1 MDSFVFDSYSV
12 DETGRVLLFRFRSNE
27 NRYEERINLPQPI
40 EKKNDTLLNAIL
52 FNLHLAL
59 GISYWKATCSKK
71 IEINSGSLSEEQ
83 SLFWNTIYTKGLGE
97 FYFKNQIDFRDL
109 VHFPY
114 SKNASF
120 QSQKIVTSEKLLVGI
135 GGGKD
140 SVVVWEL
147 LKSQKKELNGLLIKT
162 QHAYQAIDELV
173 EKMGMPVITVDR
185 FIDGAFISEAKNH
198 RYNGHVPIS
207 MIYAWIGVLTSYL
220 YGYSAFVV
228 ANEKSADQGNT
239 ELFGMKINHQWSKT
253 KEFED
258 LFRTYLHSSISE
270 NLDYYSPIR
279 HLTELQIVAEC
290 IKYPEYLPYIT
301 SCNRNFSI
309 TNQLQNKKWCG
320 ECPKCAF
327 AFIMFAAHLP
337 KERVVALFGK
347 NMIEDESLRGT
358 FMDMQGRG
366 GLKPFECVGTFEEVR
381 EAVRMIEKKKEFTVP
396 IELQIR

>member
-83 SLFWNTIYTKGLGE
+83 SIFWNTIYTKGLGE

-109 VHFPY
+109 VHFPFN
-114 SKNASF
+114 KNILS
-120 QSQKIVTSEKLLVGI
+120 QPQKIVTSEKLLVGI

-162 QHAYQAIDELV
+162 QHAYQAVDELV
-173 EKMGMPVITVDR
+173 EKMGMPTITIDR
-185 FIDGAFISEAKNH
+185 FIDSTFISDGKNH

-207 MIYAWIGVLTSYL
+207 MIYAWIGILISYL
-220 YGYSAFVV
+220 YGFKAFVV
-228 ANEKSADQGNT
+228 ANEKSADQANT
-239 ELFGMKINHQWSKT
+239 ELFGMKVNHQWSKT

-258 LFRTYLHSSISE
+258 LFRAYLHNSISE

-279 HLTELQIVAEC
+279 HLTELQIVAEF
-290 IKYPEYLPYIT
+290 IKYPQYLPYIT

-320 ECPKCAF
+320 VCPKCAF
-327 AFIMFAAHLP
+327 AFIMFAAYLP
-337 KERVVALFGK
+337 KERVVSLFGK
-347 NMIEDESLRGT
+347 NMIEDELLRGT
-358 FMDMQGRG
+358 FMDLQGRG

-381 EAVRMIEKKKEFTVP
+381 EALQMIQARGEFDLTKL
-396 IELQIR
+396 I